1 MKPLAPPPVLHAAHA
16 QAPRHWRNETNGD
29 LIESVAKYLEGCD
42 LTVRDL
48 ARLRAYFVQWV
59 DSPVWDMNPHLN
71 AESLRELAT
80 LRSDARRI
88 VNAVCITAWVLRAQ
102 ENGMN
107 PL

>member
-1 MKPLAPPPVLHAAHA
+1 VKPPAPPLPVSLTA
-16 QAPRHWRNETNGD
+16 APRHWRNETSGD
-29 LIESVAKYLEGCD
+29 LIESMAKYLEGCD
-42 LTVRDL
+42 LMVRDL

-71 AESLRELAT
+71 AESLRELAA

-88 VNAVCITAWVLRAQ
+88 ANTVCITAWVLRAQ

>member
-1 MKPLAPPPVLHAAHA
+1 MKPPAPPLPGRADT
-16 QAPRHWRNETNGD
+16 PFHWRSAASGEI
-29 LIESVAKYLEGCD
+29 IESVAKYLEGCD
-42 LTVRDL
+42 LTVRDV

-71 AESLRELAT
+71 AESLRELQA

-88 VNAVCITAWVLRAQ
+88 ANAVCITAWVLRAQ